1 MLLWWLSYGMHIR
14 RAKLRAL
21 LACLRVKLKAKHNY
35 PKSFGKVN
43 CKGKDSKQLKSMLPN
58 CTPGWSIKSEERC
71 GFIRWELR
79 WRCFYTRQDQC
90 FLHVVWFWLV
100 YCLLLSVVY
109 MFFSWKQICFLRP
122 KGLDIWLPKTKV
134 RLSSLQSVSPFLTL
148 KGTVRECSWIKYH
161 DNSITFA
168 NNILC

>member
-35 PKSFGKVN
+35 SKSFGKVN
-43 CKGKDSKQLKSMLPN
+43 CKGKDSKQLKSMLLN

-109 MFFSWKQICFLRP
+109 FFFFFLKTDLFLKTQRTGYLTSKN
-122 KGLDIWLPKTKV
+122 KGEAIIPPVGFSFPHT
-134 RLSSLQSVSPFLTL
+134 
-148 KGTVRECSWIKYH
+148 
-161 DNSITFA
+161 
-168 NNILC
+168 